1 MSSYINS
8 AEHFNSIETKLHRLL
23 LDNNFRGWS
32 TLKDIAP
39 NIYKHWTNR
48 CLGKGDEAEITAII
62 DTLREIQVLC
72 VSLQY
77 KHHYEGT
84 LDTEIET
91 ERQAVKVRTAVT
103 NLSLH
108 GLCNA
113 LECVNYQIEIKHL
126 KELRELTI
134 EEENALKFIDKIT
147 EAIVRQI
154 VAELP
159 DDRTCTWS
167 L

>member
-8 AEHFNSIETKLHRLL
+8 AKHFNSIEQKLHGLL
-23 LDNNFRGWS
+23 NRDFRGWH

-39 NIYKHWTNR
+39 NIYKHWTNN
-48 CLGKGDEAEITAII
+48 CLGESDEKEITAII

-72 VSLQY
+72 VTLQY
-77 KHHYEGT
+77 KHHYEGKVDAQMEAERVSVKT
-84 LDTEIET
+84 KTET
-91 ERQAVKVRTAVT
+91 V

-108 GLCNA
+108 GLYNA
-113 LECVNYQIEIKHL
+113 LECVSYQIEIQHL

-134 EEENALKFIDKIT
+134 EEENALKFVELIT
-147 EAIVRQI
+147 GAIAIQLVY
-154 VAELP
+154 ELP
-159 DDRTCTWS
+159 DDKTCTWS